1 MMERRNNL
9 VVEGMEFLSERRH
22 AVCQVGGGGQKD
34 GRAIFWSRTHPVK
47 VSPYR
52 YLSIRRGQDHMFN
65 LFNNTPICSKNYLFF
80 FLPEIDKLRENS
92 EIDGTHNMNHNCLFY
107 GI

>member
-80 FLPEIDKLRENS
+80 FLKLTSS
-92 EIDGTHNMNHNCLFY
+92 EKIQK
-107 GI
+107 